1 MALSRRPSDGGRGPG
16 APPVPV
22 SRLKD
27 GRFYG
32 YLRHPLPH
40 ERDTIVDAVVTSYV
54 KAAGPVRQRAIDDLD
69 TRGASV
75 LSVYGQRMASAAVRA
90 GSVDTLRRGL
100 VAVGM
105 AQARLRDAR
114 ENLYPLAALHDAAS
128 LLGTSLRNLITE
140 VSDSLPTSAV
150 EELRAFDQRQEPD
163 KSLAAMGL
171 RRLGG
176 GQTLLYS

>member
-1 MALSRRPSDGGRGPG
+1 MSRRSSADGRGSG

-27 GRFYG
+27 RRFNG
-32 YLRHPLPH
+32 YLGHPLPH
-40 ERDTIVDAVVTSYV
+40 ERDAIVDAVITSYL
-54 KAAGPVRQRAIDDLD
+54 KAAGPVRQRAIDDLN
-69 TRGASV
+69 TRSASV

-105 AQARLRDAR
+105 AQVRLDDAR
-114 ENLYPLAALHDAAS
+114 ENLYPLTALNDAAS
-128 LLGTSLRNLITE
+128 LLGTSLRSLITE
-140 VSDSLPTSAV
+140 VSDSLPPSAV
-150 EELRAFDQRQEPD
+150 DELHAFDQQQEQD
-163 KSLAAMGL
+163 KSLESMGL
-171 RRLGG
+171 RRLGS